1 MNALEGDEW
10 QEGTAYAEGMDM
22 LDEVPMV
29 PSAQP
34 WCFSLELEAQMGAV
48 AGLQD
53 VAYLMVDSGAC
64 VHACPRDFADWNLVE
79 NAPQLVARMA
89 DGREVRSEGQ
99 RKVMFD
105 LETGHTGQAN
115 FHVMPVARAILSVGA
130 MCADGF
136 KVHLDGGTGPYVE
149 KFGEKNYLVKEGN
162 LFFLPVGCIDR
173 TRRWRRTR
181 PQTRTRLRCSEL
193 ERFLFNRR
201 LSGKM
206 RNGAGHSMSTAA
218 DQAHGWASGSLDMDT
233 VFGV

>member
-1 MNALEGDEW
+1 MNALEGNEW

-99 RKVMFD
+99 RRVMFD
-105 LETGHTGQAN
+105 LETGHTGRAN

-130 MCADGF
+130 ICADGF

-149 KFGEKNYLVKEGN
+149 KAGEK
-162 LFFLPVGCIDR
+162 
-173 TRRWRRTR
+173 TTW
-181 PQTRTRLRCSEL
+181 
-193 ERFLFNRR
+193 
-201 LSGKM
+201 
-206 RNGAGHSMSTAA
+206 
-218 DQAHGWASGSLDMDT
+218 
-233 VFGV
+233 